1 VNLLVLFNA
10 SGLGNDNEIAIGL
23 PILKFDH
30 LVTGNGED
38 NVGTIWNKLRHD

>member
-1 VNLLVLFNA
+1 MNLLVLFNG
-10 SGLGNDNEIAIGL
+10 SGLGSDNEIASGE

-30 LVTGNGED
+30 LVTGDGED